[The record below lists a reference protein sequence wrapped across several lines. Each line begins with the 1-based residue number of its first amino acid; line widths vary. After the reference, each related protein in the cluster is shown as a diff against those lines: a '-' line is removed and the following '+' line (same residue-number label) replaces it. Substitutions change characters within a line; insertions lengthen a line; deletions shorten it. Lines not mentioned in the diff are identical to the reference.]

1 MEEVTEKLKWV
12 LSAHFAGS
20 VLELDPVVADEKTSG
35 SLLWQGFEEAEQLD
49 RQRQVSRVLREELTL
64 DERRRVSIIFTFT
77 PEEAAVMREG

>member
-1 MEEVTEKLKWV
+1 MEEMIEKLKRV
-12 LSAHFAGS
+12 LSAHFADS
-20 VLELDPVVADEKTSG
+20 VLELDPIIPDEKISG

-49 RQRQVSRVLREELTL
+49 RQRQVSRVLRDELTP